1 MGLPPSRGWLVFLLI
16 LMIPITQ
23 IYPAIL
29 HCESDELQDILFYMY
44 GLTTCPHCRAL
55 DSFFNQTFP
64 NKYVKCWVDLD
75 STCYSNLVNLYRDM
89 VKNYSVPEEL
99 LGVPT
104 TLVIKMG
111 SNGNTT
117 LAIVIGEVKNK
128 DFWLQLTKLE
138 PSPAP
143 RIYIGE
149 KLFGPTTTTQANN
162 SLLPTTTTQ
171 TDNSLLLSI
180 GVILVVSIAI
190 AMYFISLRRR

>member
-1 MGLPPSRGWLVFLLI
+1 VKELGLLLSRGWLILLLI

-23 IYPAIL
+23 TYPAIL

-75 STCYSNLVNLYRDM
+75 STCYSNLMNLYQVM
-89 VKNYSVPEEL
+89 VKNYSVSADF

-128 DFWLQLTKLE
+128 DFWLQLAKLE
-138 PSPAP
+138 PSSSP

-149 KLFGPTTTTQANN
+149 KPFGTTTTTQA
-162 SLLPTTTTQ
+162 
-171 TDNSLLLSI
+171 DNSLLLSI
-180 GVILVVSIAI
+180 GVILVVSIAM